1 MANNTP
7 PPASGGPSGY
17 PPLDDYLAT
26 LLTPEQQ
33 EAVRQTYEDGDPAA
47 TEAIVKKALGDGK
60 R

>member
-1 MANNTP
+1 MANNT

-33 EAVRQTYEDGDPAA
+33 KAVRQTYDDGDPAE
-47 TEAIVKKALGDGK
+47 TEAIVKKAISDGK
-60 R
+60 Q